1 MTSDIAALAAHRAL
15 CAARLEY
22 ISDAKTSRDPEER
35 EVQMEAYRK
44 DQENYR
50 AAEGAYQKAVST
62 LTAEELEAALA
73 RGARAAA

>member
-1 MTSDIAALAAHRAL
+1 MDIPALAAHRAL

-44 DQENYR
+44 AQDNYR
-50 AAEGAYQKAVST
+50 AAEAAFQKAVST
-62 LTAEELEAALA
+62 LTSEELEAMLA
-73 RGARAAA
+73 QGARAAA